1 MRQSI
6 NISGKRK
13 YTELGTIKTT
23 RNVTKFCGKM
33 NPTNQVYSLEKSLS
47 ILTNS
52 LEDKNGKSSHF

>member
-13 YTELGTIKTT
+13 YTELGAIKTT
-23 RNVTKFCGKM
+23 RNVTKFYGKM
-33 NPTNQVYSLEKSLS
+33 NTTNQVSSLEKSLS

-52 LEDKNGKSSHF
+52 FENKNGKSSHF